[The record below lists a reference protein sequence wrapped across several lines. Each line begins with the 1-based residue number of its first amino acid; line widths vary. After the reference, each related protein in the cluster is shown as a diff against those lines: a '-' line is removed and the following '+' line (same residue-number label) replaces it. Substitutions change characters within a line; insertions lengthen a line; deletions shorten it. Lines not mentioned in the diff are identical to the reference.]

1 MGGRVDRFDSWQSL
15 PWWGVG
21 AGSPPRGCSPRGGG
35 IGGDQVVSRKKAS
48 LGGGSRRVV
57 RLEDAALVGAVS
69 VGTRWSLG
77 KNLPGWGVGPGG
89 SVQGSSP

>member
-1 MGGRVDRFDSWQSL
+1 MRVLLRMQFLKLISAYHRYES
-15 PWWGVG
+15 
-21 AGSPPRGCSPRGGG
+21 RGGG
-35 IGGDQVVSRKKAS
+35 DFEGLSRWEVGLIGSTRGKVS
-48 LGGGSRRVV
+48 LGGGSGRVV
-57 RLEDAALVGAVS
+57 LLEDAALVGAVS